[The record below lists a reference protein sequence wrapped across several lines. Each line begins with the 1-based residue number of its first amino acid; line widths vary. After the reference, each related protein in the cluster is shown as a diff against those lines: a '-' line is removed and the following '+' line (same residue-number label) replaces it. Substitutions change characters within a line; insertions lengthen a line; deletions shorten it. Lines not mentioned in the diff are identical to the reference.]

1 MESKTDEKY
10 QDKPN
15 AEIDE
20 KDRAILAEL
29 RRDGGLSEQK
39 LAKKTGIPMTTVHN
53 RLVKL
58 KRNNVIT
65 QYTVRLDFAKL
76 GQPITAYVLVK
87 AAPQADQQKLM
98 EHIATLPNIFEVA
111 MITGEFD
118 ILVKARVASMTA
130 LNELIVQN
138 LRKQKAVNETRTLI
152 SYKTEELSGMG

>member
-1 MESKTDEKY
+1 MNKKMAEGAKFETD
-10 QDKPN
+10 DK
-15 AEIDE
+15 DL
-20 KDRAILAEL
+20 AILSEL

-53 RLVKL
+53 RLVRL
-58 KRNNVIT
+58 KRDGVLT

-87 AAPQADQQKLM
+87 AAPQADQKALM
-98 EHIATLPNIFEVA
+98 QHIATLPNIFEVA
-111 MITGEFD
+111 MVTGEFD
-118 ILVKARVASMTA
+118 ILVKARVASMEA

-138 LRKQKAVNETRTLI
+138 LRKQKAVSETRTMI

>member
-1 MESKTDEKY
+1 MDTKTDEI
-10 QDKPN
+10 
-15 AEIDE
+15 ASTGIDG

-53 RLVKL
+53 RLVRL
-58 KRNNVIT
+58 KASGILT

-87 AAPQADQQKLM
+87 AAPQADQRKLM
-98 EHIATLPNIFEVA
+98 EYIATLPNIFEVA
-111 MITGEFD
+111 MVTGEFD
-118 ILVKARVASMTA
+118 ILMKARVSSMQA

-138 LRKQKAVNETRTLI
+138 LRTQKAVNETRTMI
-152 SYKTEELSGMG
+152 SYRTEELSGMG

>member
-1 MESKTDEKY
+1 MDTKTDENV
-10 QDKPN
+10 KPK
-15 AEIDE
+15 IDG

-53 RLVKL
+53 RLVRL
-58 KRNNVIT
+58 KRDGILT

-87 AAPQADQQKLM
+87 AAPQADQRKLM
-98 EHIATLPNIFEVA
+98 DYIATLPNIFEVA

-118 ILVKARVASMTA
+118 ILMKARVSSMQA

-138 LRKQKAVNETRTLI
+138 LRTQKAVSETRTMI
-152 SYKTEELSGMG
+152 SYRTEELSGMG